1 MNNNFYLM
9 CIQHLCEYAI
19 GQKEENDL
27 ASVLAIFL
35 TCAMQTYHTKFG
47 FGIQH
52 SIFLLKQL
60 NEHCT
65 LYLEP
70 IVVMISQFLLEC
82 RANCYEPILELCLNL
97 TKKNCCTFVWG
108 MLQCA
113 VLSIFPYSTKI
124 ESDVIEIVESTP
136 SSSLV
141 GSKKA
146 LADSKKSSYIRHLSR
161 SEARI
166 QVAIATSELAQRLQR
181 QSIEKFSDPCRTSNS
196 SMLADAIFLLKCA
209 AFWRSGDITALDA
222 AVQYVS
228 STKLYAQP
236 LLTLLLKK
244 LTTPSDGKTKL
255 AILYH
260 LPSLAIDK
268 VIKKSLKLLSFLNPY
283 LGVHFFRRAFHEYF
297 RSTRLFLLHHN

>member
-9 CIQHLCEYAI
+9 CTQHLCEYAI
-19 GQKEENDL
+19 SHKGEDDL

-35 TCAMQTYHTKFG
+35 TCAMQTCHNKFG

-52 SIFLLKQL
+52 SVFLLKQL

-82 RANCYEPILELCLNL
+82 KANCYEPLLELCLNL
-97 TKKNCCTFVWG
+97 KKKNCCTFVWG

-124 ESDVIEIVESTP
+124 ESNVIEIVDSTP
-136 SSSLV
+136 ISSLV
-141 GSKKA
+141 VSKRA
-146 LADSKKSSYIRHLSR
+146 LTDSKKSNYIHHLTR

-166 QVAIATSELAQRLQR
+166 QVAVATSELAQRLQC
-181 QSIEKFSDPCRTSNS
+181 QHIENFSDPCRTSNRS
-196 SMLADAIFLLKCA
+196 ILADAIFLLKCA
-209 AFWRSGDITALDA
+209 VFWRSDDISALDA

-244 LTTPSDGKTKL
+244 LTTASNGKTKL

-268 VIKKSLKLLSFLNPY
+268 VCNFCSQVFCIYAYDLFSFLDM
-283 LGVHFFRRAFHEYF
+283 
-297 RSTRLFLLHHN
+297 RSTSTSNL

>member
-1 MNNNFYLM
+1 M
-9 CIQHLCEYAI
+9 CVQHLCEYAI
-19 GQKEENDL
+19 SQKGEDNL

-35 TCAMQTYHTKFG
+35 TCTMQTCHKKFG

-52 SIFLLKQL
+52 SVFLLKQL

-82 RANCYEPILELCLNL
+82 QANCYEPILEFCLSL
-97 TKKNCCTFVWG
+97 TKKNCSTYVWG

-113 VLSIFPYSTKI
+113 VLSIFSYSTKI
-124 ESDVIEIVESTP
+124 ESDVIAIVESTP
-136 SSSLV
+136 SS

-146 LADSKKSSYIRHLSR
+146 VADSKKSNYIHHLSR

-166 QVAIATSELAQRLQR
+166 QVAVATSELAQHLQC
-181 QSIEKFSDPCRTSNS
+181 QLIENVLDPCRTSDS
-196 SMLADAIFLLKCA
+196 STLADAIFLLKCA
-209 AFWRSGDITALDA
+209 VFWCSSDISALDA

-244 LTTPSDGKTKL
+244 LTTPSNGKTKL

-260 LPSLAIDK
+260 LPSLAVDK
-268 VIKKSLKLLSFLNPY
+268 VIFSIHKFFLP
-283 LGVHFFRRAFHEYF
+283 H
-297 RSTRLFLLHHN
+297 S

>member
-1 MNNNFYLM
+1 M
-9 CIQHLCEYAI
+9 CVQHLCEYAI
-19 GQKEENDL
+19 SQKGEDDL

-35 TCAMQTYHTKFG
+35 TCTMQTCHKKFG

-52 SIFLLKQL
+52 SVFLLKQL

-82 RANCYEPILELCLNL
+82 QANCYEPILEFCLSL
-97 TKKNCCTFVWG
+97 TKKNCSTYVWG

-113 VLSIFPYSTKI
+113 VLSIFSYSTKI
-124 ESDVIEIVESTP
+124 ESDVIAIVESTP
-136 SSSLV
+136 SS

-146 LADSKKSSYIRHLSR
+146 VADNKKSNYIHHLSR
-161 SEARI
+161 SEAKI
-166 QVAIATSELAQRLQR
+166 QVAVATSELAQHLQC
-181 QSIEKFSDPCRTSNS
+181 QLMENVLDPCRTSDS
-196 SMLADAIFLLKCA
+196 STLADAIFLLKCA
-209 AFWRSGDITALDA
+209 VFWCSGDISALDA

-244 LTTPSDGKTKL
+244 LTTPSNGKTKL

-268 VIKKSLKLLSFLNPY
+268 VIFQFTSFFCPTLKCS
-283 LGVHFFRRAFHEYF
+283 YF
-297 RSTRLFLLHHN
+297 

>member
-1 MNNNFYLM
+1 M

-35 TCAMQTYHTKFG
+35 TCAMQTYHNKFG
-47 FGIQH
+47 FGIEH

-82 RANCYEPILELCLNL
+82 KANCYEPILELCLNL

-124 ESDVIEIVESTP
+124 ESDVIEIVEYTP

-146 LADSKKSSYIRHLSR
+146 LADSKKPSYIRHLSR

-166 QVAIATSELAQRLQR
+166 QVAVATSELAQRLQCK
-181 QSIEKFSDPCRTSNS
+181 SIENFSGPCRTSNS
-196 SMLADAIFLLKCA
+196 TMLADAIFLLKCA

-268 VIKKSLKLLSFLNPY
+268 VIKKSFKLSSFSDIY
-283 LGVHFFRRAFHEYF
+283 LGVYFFRRAFHEYF
-297 RSTRLFLLHHN
+297 RSTRLFLLHHNWSL